1 MGRRYVNR
9 AAVLLI
15 NGLVMPN
22 VTVTPPSG
30 TLTTGTNYTFTATCP
45 TTSPTFAW
53 SVGSDVTIVSGQNS
67 PSIVVSFSSTG
78 VKNLTVIATNDRGLT
93 QNGAWIGAVV

>member
-1 MGRRYVNR
+1 MSRR
-9 AAVLLI
+9 AAILLI

-30 TLTTGTNYTFTATCP
+30 NITTSGNYTFSASCP

-53 SVGSDVTIVSGQNS
+53 TAGANTTIVSGGNTDT
-67 PSIVVSFSSTG
+67 VTVSFSSAG
-78 VKNLTVIATNDRGLT
+78 VRTISVVCTNSRGLT
-93 QNGAWIGAVV
+93 QNGAWIGAVS